1 MCELITVT
9 HFFHH
14 SLDHILASRPHM
26 NMLPNRDE
34 RNDFYD

>member
-9 HFFHH
+9 NFFPH

-26 NMLPNRDE
+26 NVPPNTDE
-34 RNDFYD
+34 RDDFYD